1 MKTRL
6 TGFFLAS
13 FLLFFAT
20 VSHAKTEIKMAIL
33 APENSTWFTVMKQL
47 DDELRQKTAGR
58 VELKIYAG
66 GVLGDERDVIRKMR
80 IGQIHAAG
88 FTGLGLGIINPE
100 VRVLELPMLVS
111 NYKEADA
118 LAAALQPRLEKGFLD
133 KGFVL
138 LGWAETGFVNI
149 FSNKPISS
157 RKDMDG
163 KKMWAWEG
171 DPLVEMMYKVFKI
184 VPIPLP
190 LTDVLTSLQ
199 TNLIDAV
206 YAPPLAAIA
215 LQWFTQTK
223 YITDLKLA
231 DSTGGILIT
240 KKALEMLSAS
250 DSQILK
256 DVVRKYSKILVEKT
270 REDNEKSYK
279 TLLSAGLSEVKVSQ
293 KDLEMIKSTSK
304 TVWNDLA
311 GRLYPKALLDEAIS
325 AVEKARSSGN

>member
-1 MKTRL
+1 
-6 TGFFLAS
+6 
-13 FLLFFAT
+13 
-20 VSHAKTEIKMAIL
+20 
-33 APENSTWFTVMKQL
+33 
-47 DDELRQKTAGR
+47 
-58 VELKIYAG
+58 
-66 GVLGDERDVIRKMR
+66 
-80 IGQIHAAG
+80 
-88 FTGLGLGIINPE
+88 
-100 VRVLELPMLVS
+100 
-111 NYKEADA
+111 
-118 LAAALQPRLEKGFLD
+118 
-133 KGFVL
+133 
-138 LGWAETGFVNI
+138 
-149 FSNKPISS
+149 
-157 RKDMDG
+157 MDG

-325 AVEKARSSGN
+325 AVEDGQCAVPTH